1 MSGSRRGRLWAVER
15 SRRMELVVAA
25 LFEVQDGFG
34 KRQIHQVRSLAGR
47 RNQAPSGRI
56 LVAVLVQA

>member
-1 MSGSRRGRLWAVER
+1 
-15 SRRMELVVAA
+15 MELVVAA